1 MLKIYKTNKIFLQV
15 SKDDDS
21 IYCIQRIRPVL
32 SGYVQRSM
40 WNLLRKWILFLSES
54 GGIMAK
60 INLKTLAYN
69 SIREKIVTCEYA
81 PGTNLNEEMLTESL
95 GLSRTPVR
103 DALSR
108 LEQEGLIEI
117 LPKRGI
123 TIKSLTLNDMNMI
136 FEVRLLYEPYILR
149 TYGNLLSE
157 DKMKEMFE
165 IFRHT
170 EIEDECRQDKD
181 YFYRLDQEFHD
192 FIVNAC
198 PNQYIQNSYHL
209 IRTQDERLRHMTGDI
224 SNVRLKDT
232 FREHAQILLPCLQK
246 DWERAAEQLIGHLNE
261 SRNAAFRL
269 AIETMNPS
277 VSFNL

>member
-1 MLKIYKTNKIFLQV
+1 MYTTV
-15 SKDDDS
+15 H
-21 IYCIQRIRPVL
+21 VT
-32 SGYVQRSM
+32 SG
-40 WNLLRKWILFLSES
+40 F

-69 SIREKIVTCEYA
+69 SIREKIVTCEYS
-81 PGTNLNEEMLTESL
+81 PGMNLNEEMLTESL

-123 TIKSLTLNDMNMI
+123 TVKTLTLNDINMI

-157 DKMKEMFE
+157 DKMREMFG
-165 IFRHT
+165 IFQHT
-170 EIEDECRQDKD
+170 DIEHECRQNKD
-181 YFYRLDQEFHD
+181 YFYELDQKFHD

-198 PNQYIQNSYHL
+198 PNQYIQNNYRL
-209 IRTQDERLRHMTGDI
+209 IRTQDERMRHMTGDI

-232 FREHAQILLPCLQK
+232 FREHAKILMPCLQK
-246 DWERAAEQLIGHLNE
+246 DWERAAGQLIYHLNE
-261 SRNAAFRL
+261 SKNAAFQI
-269 AIETMNPS
+269 AIEAMQPTVS
-277 VSFNL
+277 VSL

>member
-1 MLKIYKTNKIFLQV
+1 
-15 SKDDDS
+15 
-21 IYCIQRIRPVL
+21 
-32 SGYVQRSM
+32 
-40 WNLLRKWILFLSES
+40 
-54 GGIMAK
+54 MAK

-108 LEQEGLIEI
+108 LEQEGLVEI

-123 TIKSLTLNDMNMI
+123 IIKSLTLSDINMI

-157 DKMKEMFE
+157 KKMEKMYE
-165 IFRHT
+165 IFQHT
-170 EIEDECRQDKD
+170 DIKDACRQDKD

-192 FIVNAC
+192 FIVSAC
-198 PNQYIQNSYHL
+198 PNQYIQNNYYL
-209 IRTQDERLRHMTGDI
+209 IRTQDERMRHMTGDV
-224 SNVRLKDT
+224 SNMRLKDT
-232 FREHAQILLPCLQK
+232 FREHAQILLPCLLK
-246 DWERAAEQLIGHLNE
+246 DWERAAEQLIYHLNE
-261 SRNAAFRL
+261 SKNAAFQI
-269 AIETMNPS
+269 AMEAMKPSMS
-277 VSFNL
+277 VSL

>member
-1 MLKIYKTNKIFLQV
+1 
-15 SKDDDS
+15 
-21 IYCIQRIRPVL
+21 
-32 SGYVQRSM
+32 
-40 WNLLRKWILFLSES
+40 
-54 GGIMAK
+54 MAK

-108 LEQEGLIEI
+108 LEQEGLVEI

-123 TIKSLTLNDMNMI
+123 IIKSLTLSDINMI

-157 DKMKEMFE
+157 KKMEKMYE
-165 IFRHT
+165 IFQHT
-170 EIEDECRQDKD
+170 DIEDACRQDKD

-192 FIVNAC
+192 FIVSAC
-198 PNQYIQNSYHL
+198 PNQYIQNNYYL
-209 IRTQDERLRHMTGDI
+209 IRTQDERLRHMTGDVY
-224 SNVRLKDT
+224 NMRLKDT
-232 FREHAQILLPCLQK
+232 FREHAQILLPCLLK
-246 DWERAAEQLIGHLNE
+246 DWERAAEQLIYHLNE
-261 SRNAAFRL
+261 SKNAAFQI
-269 AIETMNPS
+269 AMEAMKPSMS
-277 VSFNL
+277 VSL